1 MRKKIVIC
9 GNYGANN
16 LGDDLIL
23 HAFIQRFSSFSITVI
38 SADSVETARRYGI
51 RAVPMLPCG
60 VRSFFRVFFCK
71 KERANFLL
79 TKEAIREADLFI
91 LGGGT
96 LLTDDPWQA
105 MWLWGCHT
113 QFALRYSPKVQILA
127 NGIGPFKHRWARR
140 WAASILHR
148 VDLVSVRDRQS
159 WEEVKS
165 LGRSDLELGQDP
177 VLEMA
182 FLNNLKAYEKM
193 KDYVVFVPRYC
204 SKNTNKIKN
213 EFVKFINFLT
223 LEIGKKVIF
232 ISFENSKK
240 EIDFLN
246 KIFEQCHGDIEI
258 VKYEA
263 DEQKV
268 LKIIAN
274 ADLVVGMRLHSL
286 ILAKR
291 FGIPFMGIAYLQ
303 KIKSFAADL
312 GRSEVICDLDEV
324 NAEIL
329 LAVYKSALKA
339 R

>member
-1 MRKKIVIC
+1 
-9 GNYGANN
+9 
-16 LGDDLIL
+16 
-23 HAFIQRFSSFSITVI
+23 
-38 SADSVETARRYGI
+38 
-51 RAVPMLPCG
+51 
-60 VRSFFRVFFCK
+60 
-71 KERANFLL
+71 
-79 TKEAIREADLFI
+79 
-91 LGGGT
+91 
-96 LLTDDPWQA
+96 
-105 MWLWGCHT
+105 
-113 QFALRYSPKVQILA
+113 
-127 NGIGPFKHRWARR
+127 
-140 WAASILHR
+140 
-148 VDLVSVRDRQS
+148 
-159 WEEVKS
+159 
-165 LGRSDLELGQDP
+165 
-177 VLEMA
+177 
-182 FLNNLKAYEKM
+182 
-193 KDYVVFVPRYC
+193 
-204 SKNTNKIKN
+204 
-213 EFVKFINFLT
+213 
-223 LEIGKKVIF
+223 
-232 ISFENSKK
+232 
-240 EIDFLN
+240 LN